1 MHKITKTLLS
11 SALGMA
17 GVVSLSVPATAQVN
31 GIATA
36 NPARAI
42 AISQARQTAYQQIST
57 TYASQVTALNT
68 ARQQSNTLKQQLDT
82 NKDGQLS
89 NEEVAAAQAAKNPV
103 LAQIQAADQQV
114 ETAQEPIARAQLFA
128 LEEILKQY
136 EAAQQQVVSDK
147 KISIIMSPDMLLYAP
162 DSIDVTAAI
171 AAALNTRVPAVST
184 TAPADWQPQRQTLA
198 LHQQVQELL
207 IYNALLQQQRAAQSG
222 AEGTAPARD
231 LPEGR

>member
-1 MHKITKTLLS
+1 MQKISKTLLS

-17 GVVSLSVPATAQVN
+17 GVLSLSVPATAQVN

-42 AISQARQTAYQQIST
+42 AVSQARQTAYQQIAT
-57 TYASQVTALNT
+57 TYATQVTALNT

-89 NEEVAAAQAAKNPV
+89 NEEVAAAQAANNPI
-103 LAQIQAADQQV
+103 LGQIQTADQQV
-114 ETAQEPIARAQLFA
+114 EAAQEPIARAQLFA

-147 KISIIMSPDMLLYAP
+147 KINIIMSPDMLLYAP
-162 DSIDVTAAI
+162 DSIDVTSAI
-171 AAALNTRVPAVST
+171 VTALNTRIPAVST
-184 TAPADWQPQRQTLA
+184 TAPTDWEPSRQTLA

-222 AEGTAPARD
+222 ANSTTPAPA

>member
-1 MHKITKTLLS
+1 MHKITKSLLS
-11 SALGMA
+11 STLGIAAVM
-17 GVVSLSVPATAQVN
+17 SLTVPATAQVN

-36 NPARAI
+36 DPARAI
-42 AISQARQTAYQQIST
+42 AISQARQTAYQQIAT
-57 TYASQVTALNT
+57 TYAAQVTALNN

-82 NKDGQLS
+82 NQDGQLS
-89 NEEVAAAQAAKNPV
+89 NEEIAAAQAANNPV
-103 LAQIQAADQQV
+103 LAQIQAADQQA

-147 KISIIMSPDMLLYAP
+147 KINIIMSPEMLLYAP
-162 DSIDVTAAI
+162 DSIDVTSAI
-171 AAALNTRVPAVST
+171 VASLNTRIPAVST
-184 TAPADWQPQRQTLA
+184 TAPADWQPSRQTVA

-207 IYNALLQQQRAAQSG
+207 IFNALMQQRAAQSG
-222 AEGTAPARD
+222 ANGTTPAPA